1 MAHMTHEEESAIDLN
16 GNSYII
22 DFSAM
27 QQVGNAICL
36 TAQYPY
42 CQHSPYTSVYFTP
55 HTQINEDT
63 GTTRSIRRT
72 VVNIASSV
80 SAARKDQPVEVYW
93 SSYCCLH
100 IIFVCNSLAT
110 KVFYRQIIGYGMS
123 VDDHRVA

>member
-27 QQVGNAICL
+27 QQVGNAIGL

-42 CQHSPYTSVYFTP
+42 CQQSPFITMYFYS

-93 SSYCCLH
+93 SSYCCIHVHVIANRFL
-100 IIFVCNSLAT
+100 
-110 KVFYRQIIGYGMS
+110 YGQCGLGS
-123 VDDHRVA
+123 H

>member
-27 QQVGNAICL
+27 QQVGNAIWPHS
-36 TAQYPY
+36 PY
-42 CQHSPYTSVYFTP
+42 CQHSPYTTINFYS

-93 SSYCCLH
+93 SSYCCIH
-100 IIFVCNSLAT
+100 VSVCNCLAT
-110 KVFYRQIIGYGMS
+110 EVFIGKLSAQG
-123 VDDHRVA
+123 

>member
-27 QQVGNAICL
+27 QQVGTAIIL
-36 TAQYPY
+36 YVPY
-42 CQHSPYTSVYFTP
+42 GTISPL
-55 HTQINEDT
+55 QINEDT

-80 SAARKDQPVEVYW
+80 TAARKDKPVEVLYMQYW
-93 SSYCCLH
+93 NYDL
-100 IIFVCNSLAT
+100 
-110 KVFYRQIIGYGMS
+110 
-123 VDDHRVA
+123 